1 MKAQQSKLLV
11 QNGVKRIMCVPT
23 CWSQSSSICVFAFLS
38 GMNALNVKFVKAHW
52 HACSKRNTQTSSIVK
67 RSLQSTVLRVAL
79 VVKHCV
85 LTHFLRHQNWRA
97 KNCVKKPGCLSVTT
111 SEWCLSATAYTI
123 YTITS
128 TTTTARTLPQILRQ
142 VPPLGLAWYAF
153 ALAHVLQGTRNACA
167 VGVCRSSA
175 QCQDDEASEKTDW
188 RHGNC
193 RHPWAKKA
201 SPSGLSKRCWEMT
214 QNSKLNL
221 KELISVA
228 FQLRMS
234 KMLKLKQIPRS
245 SSPRI
250 CGFKPPTDICP
261 TAERPDNRMKKRLM
275 TKPRRGR
282 AKEHGTIPAND
293 PNVPNT
299 NSWGKQMK
307 GKTQNPETKRAHKIN
322 HLMGKNAYKAF

>member
-1 MKAQQSKLLV
+1 
-11 QNGVKRIMCVPT
+11 
-23 CWSQSSSICVFAFLS
+23 
-38 GMNALNVKFVKAHW
+38 
-52 HACSKRNTQTSSIVK
+52 
-67 RSLQSTVLRVAL
+67 
-79 VVKHCV
+79 
-85 LTHFLRHQNWRA
+85 
-97 KNCVKKPGCLSVTT
+97 
-111 SEWCLSATAYTI
+111 
-123 YTITS
+123 
-128 TTTTARTLPQILRQ
+128 
-142 VPPLGLAWYAF
+142 
-153 ALAHVLQGTRNACA
+153 
-167 VGVCRSSA
+167 
-175 QCQDDEASEKTDW
+175 
-188 RHGNC
+188 
-193 RHPWAKKA
+193 
-201 SPSGLSKRCWEMT
+201 MT

-250 CGFKPPTDICP
+250 CGFKSPTDIFP

-282 AKEHGTIPAND
+282 AKEHGAIPAND